1 RVSAAKPEE
10 GGDHRHRCRGRRHF
24 GRRYRSD
31 SGAGRAVDSRRRRLG
46 SIICA
51 TSGQHQLIGGDLSA
65 IESRALAWVAG
76 EMWKLENCRRYDVT
90 GDPTLEPYWA
100 TARRMLGRTVTPEDE
115 AGRQIGKTADLALGY
130 GGSLGAWRR
139 FNPDDDRPDVE
150 ILQNI
155 ADWRRAHPAI
165 VKFWKDLY
173 RAAIQAVHTGR
184 RIELGKISFGM
195 DNGTLRMV
203 LPSGRAISYPQA
215 RLGPGK
221 FEGTRAIYFKDNAR
235 GAWAETSSWYGL
247 LTENLV
253 QGLARDLLAAAIVR
267 LESAGYPVV
276 LHVHDEVVC
285 EAPEGFGSV
294 EEFLRLLTVL
304 PDWAEGLPIAAKAWT
319 GKRKCCPLT
328 RSDVKSKLPP
338 TFKARATSLI

>member
-1 RVSAAKPEE
+1 VRKLDALLTSVDADNRLRGTLRFHAA
-10 GGDHRHRCRGRRHF
+10 GTGRWSGRG
-24 GRRYRSD
+24 YQPQNLKKVETTD
-31 SGAGRAVDSRRRRLG
+31 IDAAVDAILVGDIDRIRELGAPLTVAGDVSR

-65 IESRALAWVAG
+65 IESRALAWVAA
-76 EMWKLENCRRYDVT
+76 EMWKLENYRRHDVT
-90 GDPTLEPYWA
+90 GDPTLEPYCA
-100 TARRMLGRTVTPEDE
+100 TATRMLGRTVTPEDE

-173 RAAIQAVHTGR
+173 RAAIQAVHTGH

-221 FEGTRAIYFKDNAR
+221 LEGTRAIYFKDNAR
-235 GAWAETSSWYGL
+235 GAWAG
-247 LTENLV
+247 N
-253 QGLARDLLAAAIVR
+253 
-267 LESAGYPVV
+267 
-276 LHVHDEVVC
+276 
-285 EAPEGFGSV
+285 
-294 EEFLRLLTVL
+294 
-304 PDWAEGLPIAAKAWT
+304 
-319 GKRKCCPLT
+319 
-328 RSDVKSKLPP
+328 
-338 TFKARATSLI
+338 